1 MKHHILSWF
10 DVYRSRN
17 IIILLFIAFALIAI
31 SLLVGVTDNIP
42 MILVLFTGIVII
54 FYTLLSPWKKTE
66 YYAVMCGISGLLII
80 FLFLAGINI
89 LVKMQ
94 LPGGM
99 AEGIAMG
106 SGFVFAAGIVAG
118 IIGALRFIRKR
129 NKP

>member
-10 DVYRSRN
+10 DIYRSRN
-17 IIILLFIAFALIAI
+17 IIILLLIAFAFIAI
-31 SLLVGVTDNIP
+31 SLLVGITDNIP

-66 YYAVMCGISGLLII
+66 YYAVLGGISGLLII

-118 IIGALRFIRKR
+118 IIGALRFIKKR
-129 NKP
+129 SKP